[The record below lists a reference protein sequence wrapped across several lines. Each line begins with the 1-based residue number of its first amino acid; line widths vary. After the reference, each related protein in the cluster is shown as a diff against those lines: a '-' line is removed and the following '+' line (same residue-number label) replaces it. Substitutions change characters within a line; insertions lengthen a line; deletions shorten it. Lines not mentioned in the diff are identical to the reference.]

1 MPCCNNPNNNGNCR
15 FRRQSSLGA
24 ISLMGPTGPTGAVGP
39 TGPTGPTGV
48 TGPTG
53 PTGPTGVTGPTGP
66 TGVTGPTGPTGP
78 TGVLTNENATIYNDS
93 PIDITT
99 GTPLVLQN
107 TLTNNGMTVAGNGIT
122 VESDGTYLVSFG
134 VNNATGATG
143 TDNVSVAVDG
153 VLNATTERKLFADS
167 ANTGTYVLDLQANN
181 TLTLVPTVTGATQ
194 IVATGGPSAYLTVT
208 KIGE

>member
-1 MPCCNNPNNNGNCR
+1 MPCCNNTTSNRGNCR

-39 TGPTGPTGV
+39 TGPTGPTGS
-48 TGPTG
+48 
-53 PTGPTGVTGPTGP
+53 
-66 TGVTGPTGPTGP
+66 
-78 TGVLTNENATIYNDS
+78 TGVLINENATVNNDS

-122 VESDGTYLVSFG
+122 VRSDGTYLVSFG
-134 VNNATGATG
+134 VNNTTGATG
-143 TDNVSVAVDG
+143 SDNVSVAIDG
-153 VLNATTERKLFADS
+153 VLNAATERRLFADS
-167 ANTGTYVLDLQANN
+167 ANTGTYVLNLQANN